1 MTEKHILPSQLFGRV
16 AAPPAK
22 SDAHRGLICACLSR
36 GKATLHP
43 IALSRDIQAT
53 IACAEA
59 LGAIITYDLTK
70 KTININAENFGLPQ
84 KGNNE
89 KITLDCGESGSTL
102 RFFIPIA
109 AALGLN
115 VVFTGEGRLPKR
127 PIGVY
132 EDILPPQG
140 IACKTKGGLPFEI
153 SGTLQSGVFTLPG
166 NVSSQ
171 FVSGLL
177 MALPMLPQS
186 SEVVLT
192 SPLESEGYVQ
202 MTISTLKRF
211 GVKVTKTA
219 TGYSIPGGQKYNPC
233 NYEVE
238 GDWSQA
244 AFWLV
249 AGAISGS
256 VTVTGLSKNSL
267 QPDKKIAEILK
278 TYGAAIEFDGDEVT
292 AELSFLQAPDDCK
305 IDVCQIPDLVPILAV
320 LASLSEGKTKITNAQ
335 RLRIKESDRLTA
347 TARALRALGGLVQ
360 ENPDGLEIS
369 GTEML
374 KPGKAEGKN
383 DHRIVMA
390 TAIAALLCDGK
401 TTVTDSESIEKSY
414 PTFWDEYTRLG
425 GRLEEY

>member
-84 KGNNE
+84 EGKNT

-127 PIGVY
+127 PIGIY
-132 EDILPPQG
+132 EEILPPQG

-153 SGTLQSGVFTLPG
+153 SGTLQCGVFTLPG

-211 GVKVTKTA
+211 GVKIAKTA
-219 TGYSIPGGQKYNPC
+219 TGYSVPGGQKYNPC

-278 TYGAAIEFDGDEVT
+278 AYGASIEFDGDEVT
-292 AELSFLQAPDDCK
+292 AQLSFLQAPDDCK
-305 IDVCQIPDLVPILAV
+305 IDVCQIPVLVHVLAV

-335 RLRIKESDRLTA
+335 RLRIKESDRLFAISTA
-347 TARALRALGGLVQ
+347 LNAIGGNVK
-360 ENPDGLEIS
+360 ETDDGLIITPIKEFTG
-369 GTEML
+369 GT
-374 KPGKAEGKN
+374 AHSFN
-383 DHRIVMA
+383 DHRIAMSL
-390 TAIAALLCDGK
+390 AIAATKSTAPITITGAEA
-401 TTVTDSESIEKSY
+401 VNKSY
-414 PTFWDEYTRLG
+414 PDFWNEFNRLS
-425 GRLEEY
+425 L